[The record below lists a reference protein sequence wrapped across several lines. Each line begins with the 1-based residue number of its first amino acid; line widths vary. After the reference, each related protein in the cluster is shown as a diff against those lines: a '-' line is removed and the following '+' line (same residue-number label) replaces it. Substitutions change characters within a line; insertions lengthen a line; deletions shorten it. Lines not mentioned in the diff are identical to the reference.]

1 MAELSA
7 GLALPGAHLQLR
19 GHQPA
24 AAGGEQALPDNG
36 ADLEE
41 DHEECLREPGGELTR
56 GSREGGW
63 GTEEVPGLNSPRA
76 RKTGGQVQ
84 GFGLGRCPPEGAPQ
98 S

>member
-1 MAELSA
+1 MPCPGGAGGVAGLSA

-24 AAGGEQALPDNG
+24 AAGGEQALPDHG

-41 DHEECLREPGGELTR
+41 DHEECLREPGGELTQGWEE
-56 GSREGGW
+56 GSW
-63 GTEEVPGLNSPRA
+63 GTEEVPGLTS
-76 RKTGGQVQ
+76 
-84 GFGLGRCPPEGAPQ
+84 